1 MGCITSTNKLHELR
15 QENVFRVRVAHL
27 QPSGPEAPIIR
38 SGYLELTPRELIFLT
53 PGYDP
58 IVWALQHLR
67 RYGLNG
73 DLFSFEAGRR
83 CMSGPGIYTFRIHN
97 AEQLYPMFQ
106 RYINA
111 VNTDAFAQVERE
123 RERVNSTHSV
133 SVLMGRSDVQPHS
146 NNYLEPAPMM
156 ARAAL
161 QVQQS
166 ANELSASATND
177 SPEQL
182 PNLQL
187 NMGEMS
193 ATTATGN
200 LQSPITPGAYI
211 NTNTNVYFDQPLQ
224 RLLQEQNSRSSPSE
238 ATPTSSNSGFSTM
251 RRQQPISADLPP
263 QESAPALN
271 ETLRLYANV
280 ETPRE
285 RQLFETPL
293 GSAGC
298 NERCYE
304 NINRLDLPLLPR
316 DCSQQSVASITQVQQ
331 QQQQQQQPPQ
341 PVTPTSL
348 PGVNY
353 IVLDL
358 DQPRSPAQSSPK
370 TVTNGFG
377 SGLSLTAAATA
388 PVTPEGQITTDPT
401 QSAQNRTS
409 NAVATAQPATATT
422 TAAETVATQGYST
435 IDFIRTYAL
444 NKSSTAPTNHD
455 GEVATICQPQQQ
467 HQDHTHEDC
476 ELRITRHSKCVRKA
490 YSISE

>member
-1 MGCITSTNKLHELR
+1 MGCITSTNKLSELR

-27 QPSGPEAPIIR
+27 QPSGPEAPIVR

-53 PGYDP
+53 PGCEP

-123 RERVNSTHSV
+123 RERDRVNSTHSV

-146 NNYLEPAPMM
+146 NNYLEPAPML
-156 ARAAL
+156 ARTAL
-161 QVQQS
+161 QSQQQHPNDVI
-166 ANELSASATND
+166 ALATD
-177 SPEQL
+177 SPDSL

-187 NMGEMS
+187 VNADQVSNG
-193 ATTATGN
+193 A

-211 NTNTNVYFDQPLQ
+211 NTNANVYFDQPMQ
-224 RLLQEQNSRSSPSE
+224 RILQEQNSCNSPLQ
-238 ATPTSSNSGFSTM
+238 ATPTSTNSALSTM
-251 RRQQPISADLPP
+251 RRQQHQHQNLGDMPP
-263 QESAPALN
+263 QESAPVLA

-280 ETPRE
+280 DRL
-285 RQLFETPL
+285 LFD
-293 GSAGC
+293 S
-298 NERCYE
+298 ERCYE

-316 DCSQQSVASITQVQQ
+316 DSSQHSVASSSQQ
-331 QQQQQQQPPQ
+331 QQQQQLQQQPQ

-370 TVTNGFG
+370 PHTNSFG
-377 SGLSLTAAATA
+377 SGLSLSNTA
-388 PVTPEGQITTDPT
+388 PLTPEGSKASDATTL
-401 QSAQNRTS
+401 SQNRNS
-409 NAVATAQPATATT
+409 TAGTCSTQ
-422 TAAETVATQGYST
+422 AAEIVVSQGYST

-444 NKSSTAPTNHD
+444 NKSSAAANHD
-455 GEVATICQPQQQ
+455 SESNTSCQQQ
-467 HQDHTHEDC
+467 PDHGQEEG
-476 ELRITRHSKCVRKA
+476 ELRNTRHSKCMRKA

>member
-38 SGYLELTPRELIFLT
+38 SGFLELTPRELIFLT
-53 PGYDP
+53 PGYEP

-111 VNTDAFAQVERE
+111 VNTDAFAQGERERE

-133 SVLMGRSDVQPHS
+133 SVLMGRGDVQPHS
-146 NNYLEPAPMM
+146 NNYLEPAPLMT
-156 ARAAL
+156 RANAQA
-161 QVQQS
+161 QVQQLP
-166 ANELSASATND
+166 NESVVTD
-177 SPEQL
+177 SPDSL

-187 NMGEMS
+187 N
-193 ATTATGN
+193 ATDTGPGSGT

-211 NTNTNVYFDQPLQ
+211 NTNANLYFDQPLH
-224 RLLQEQNSRSSPSE
+224 RLLQEQNSRGTTSDS
-238 ATPTSSNSGFSTM
+238 TPTSSHSAFSTM
-251 RRQQPISADLPP
+251 RRQQQQQHQQPGQDIPP
-263 QESAPALN
+263 QESAPGLN
-271 ETLRLYANV
+271 DSVRLYANV
-280 ETPRE
+280 DTPRD
-285 RQLFETPL
+285 RLHFDLTPT
-293 GSAGC
+293 
-298 NERCYE
+298 ERCYE

-316 DCSQQSVASITQVQQ
+316 DASQQSVTSATASTT
-331 QQQQQQQPPQ
+331 QQQQPL
-341 PVTPTSL
+341 TPTSL
-348 PGVNY
+348 SGVNY

-358 DQPRSPAQSSPK
+358 DQPRSPAQCSPK
-370 TVTNGFG
+370 AITNSSFG
-377 SGLSLTAAATA
+377 SGLSLTTTATTAAGS
-388 PVTPEGQITTDPT
+388 VTPEDNAMNRSLNANGGGVGGATQTTGTTPTADP
-401 QSAQNRTS
+401 
-409 NAVATAQPATATT
+409 VAS
-422 TAAETVATQGYST
+422 QGYST

-444 NKSSTAPTNHD
+444 NKSSTAQAHD
-455 GEVATICQPQQQ
+455 SDSGCQ
-467 HQDHTHEDC
+467 HRDHHHHDHHGGHEDC
-476 ELRITRHSKCVRKA
+476 ELRSVSRHSKCVRKA

>member
-38 SGYLELTPRELIFLT
+38 SGFLELTPRELIFLT

-111 VNTDAFAQVERE
+111 VNTDAFAQGERERE

-133 SVLMGRSDVQPHS
+133 SVLMGRGDVQPHS
-146 NNYLEPAPMM
+146 NNYLEPAPLM
-156 ARAAL
+156 ARANA
-161 QVQQS
+161 VQAQQQP
-166 ANELSASATND
+166 NEMGGSVTD
-177 SPEQL
+177 SPDSL

-187 NMGEMS
+187 NAADTG
-193 ATTATGN
+193 TT

-211 NTNTNVYFDQPLQ
+211 NTNANLYFDQPLH
-224 RLLQEQNSRSSPSE
+224 RLLQDQNNRGTPSDS
-238 ATPTSSNSGFSTM
+238 TPTSNHSAFSTM
-251 RRQQPISADLPP
+251 RRQHQHQQQQQDIPP
-263 QESAPALN
+263 QESAPGLN
-271 ETLRLYANV
+271 ESVRLYANV
-280 ETPRE
+280 DTPRD
-285 RQLFETPL
+285 RLLFDLP
-293 GSAGC
+293 SS
-298 NERCYE
+298 ERCYE

-316 DCSQQSVASITQVQQ
+316 DSSQHSVASASATSAS
-331 QQQQQQQPPQ
+331 QQQQQQPL
-341 PVTPTSL
+341 TPTSL
-348 PGVNY
+348 SGVNY

-370 TVTNGFG
+370 VATNINFG
-377 SGLSLTAAATA
+377 SGLSLTTTAATA
-388 PVTPEGQITTDPT
+388 VTPDGQHSGDTAMSRSHNANGGGTQATGSTPTADPM
-401 QSAQNRTS
+401 
-409 NAVATAQPATATT
+409 
-422 TAAETVATQGYST
+422 ATQGYST

-444 NKSSTAPTNHD
+444 NKSSTAPPHD
-455 GEVATICQPQQQ
+455 SDSICQ
-467 HQDHTHEDC
+467 HHHDHSVHEDC
-476 ELRITRHSKCVRKA
+476 ELRSITRHSKCVRKS

>member
-38 SGYLELTPRELIFLT
+38 SGYLELTPRELVFLT

-133 SVLMGRSDVQPHS
+133 SVLMGRSDLQPHS
-146 NNYLEPAPMM
+146 NNYLEPAPML

-161 QVQQS
+161 QVQQQPNES
-166 ANELSASATND
+166 NANTPID
-177 SPEQL
+177 SPDQL
-182 PNLQL
+182 PNLPL
-187 NMGEMS
+187 NMGETGAGAAS
-193 ATTATGN
+193 GN

-211 NTNTNVYFDQPLQ
+211 NTNTNVYFDQPLH

-251 RRQQPISADLPP
+251 RRQQPTSADLPP

-280 ETPRE
+280 ETPRD
-285 RQLFETPL
+285 RQLFEMPL
-293 GSAGC
+293 GSAVC

-304 NINRLDLPLLPR
+304 NINRLDLPQVPR
-316 DCSQQSVASITQVQQ
+316 DCSQQSVASIAQQ
-331 QQQQQQQPPQ
+331 QQQLPPQ

-370 TVTNGFG
+370 TATNGFG
-377 SGLSLTAAATA
+377 SGLSLTMAATA
-388 PVTPEGQITTDPT
+388 PVTPEGQTASDVSQT
-401 QSAQNRTS
+401 AQNRTS
-409 NAVATAQPATATT
+409 NTVTSGQQAGTTAGTVTS

-455 GEVATICQPQQQ
+455 GEVAVICQQQQ

>member
-1 MGCITSTNKLHELR
+1 MGCITSTNKLSELR

-27 QPSGPEAPIIR
+27 QPSGPEAPIVR
-38 SGYLELTPRELIFLT
+38 SGYLELTPRELIFMS
-53 PGYDP
+53 PGCEP

-123 RERVNSTHSV
+123 RERERVNSTHSV

-146 NNYLEPAPMM
+146 NNYLEPAPIL
-156 ARAAL
+156 ARSAL
-161 QVQQS
+161 QSHQHHHPS
-166 ANELSASATND
+166 DAIALTSD
-177 SPEQL
+177 SPDSL

-187 NMGEMS
+187 VNADQVSNG
-193 ATTATGN
+193 A

-211 NTNTNVYFDQPLQ
+211 NTSANVYFDQPMQ
-224 RLLQEQNSRSSPSE
+224 RLLQEQSSCGSPHQ
-238 ATPTSSNSGFSTM
+238 ATPTSTNSALSTM
-251 RRQQPISADLPP
+251 RRHHQHQQNLGDMPP
-263 QESAPALN
+263 QESAPALA

-280 ETPRE
+280 DRL
-285 RQLFETPL
+285 LFD
-293 GSAGC
+293 SD
-298 NERCYE
+298 RCYE

-316 DCSQQSVASITQVQQ
+316 DSSQHSVASSSQQ
-331 QQQQQQQPPQ
+331 QQLQQQQPQPQPQ
-341 PVTPTSL
+341 PVTPTSF

-370 TVTNGFG
+370 PLGNSFG
-377 SGLSLTAAATA
+377 SGLSLSNTAPLTPEASKVSDTTTLPHNRNSTAGAAAT
-388 PVTPEGQITTDPT
+388 
-401 QSAQNRTS
+401 
-409 NAVATAQPATATT
+409 PAT
-422 TAAETVATQGYST
+422 EIVGSQGYST

-444 NKSSTAPTNHD
+444 NKSSTAANHD
-455 GEVATICQPQQQ
+455 VDSSTNGQ
-467 HQDHTHEDC
+467 HQQDHGPEEG
-476 ELRITRHSKCVRKA
+476 ELRSTRHSKCMRKA